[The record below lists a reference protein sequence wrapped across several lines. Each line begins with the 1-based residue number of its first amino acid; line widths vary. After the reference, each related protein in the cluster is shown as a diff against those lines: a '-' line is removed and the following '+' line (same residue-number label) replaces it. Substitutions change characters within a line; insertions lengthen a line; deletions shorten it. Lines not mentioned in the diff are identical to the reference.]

1 MNHTLKALTT
11 GLAVSA
17 IALSTAVSAETL
29 RWAHAGDS
37 LTFDPHAQNHGQ
49 THTIA
54 HQFYDSL
61 IYLDMNAEPAPGLA
75 TDWYIHEDDDNVWV
89 FELREGVTFHEGQSL
104 TADDVVFSVERALQS
119 NSDMRPLINTIVEAS
134 AEDDH
139 TVHLRTDG
147 PNPLL
152 PNNLTNLFIMNQ
164 EWAESNGAADVQDY
178 AGGEENYAVRNAN
191 GTGPYRVVS
200 READVRTEMERFDDF
215 WGADMYPLE
224 VSRIVYTP
232 IQSPSTRAAALLS
245 GEIDLLQD
253 PPVQDITRLQNA
265 DGVNVLSG
273 PENRTIM
280 FGMDQGRDELRTS
293 NIEGENPFADRRVR
307 EAMDLAIDR
316 TAIQRIV
323 MRGQSEPAGMIAPSF
338 VNGYSEE
345 LDAVTGANRARAME
359 LMEEAGY
366 GDGFSVTLTCT
377 NDRYVEDEGICQAVT
392 GMLGQ
397 IGVDVSLNARA
408 NSIHFSELQ
417 NGELDFYMLGWGVP
431 TLDSHYVFDFLLE
444 TKTDDTGAWNF
455 TGWSNSEF
463 DEISQ
468 SLPTMT
474 DLDERNA
481 MIARAWEIV
490 QAETVYLPIHHQV
503 LNWAIRDDINFNV
516 QSEDTPMIKYMTFN

>member
-1 MNHTLKALTT
+1 MNKTMKLLTAGVAASAMTLS
-11 GLAVSA
+11 LA
-17 IALSTAVSAETL
+17 ISAETL
-29 RWAHAGDS
+29 RWSSAGDS

-49 THTIA
+49 THTLA

-61 IYLDMNAEPAPGLA
+61 IYLDMDAEPAAGLA

-89 FELREGVTFHEGQSL
+89 FELREGVTFHEGQSF
-104 TADDVVFSVERALQS
+104 TADDVVFSIERALHS
-119 NSDMRPLINTIVEAS
+119 NSDMRPLISTVVEVTAQ
-134 AEDDH
+134 DDY

-152 PNNLTNLFIMNQ
+152 PNNLTNLFIMNR
-164 EWAESNGAADVQDY
+164 EWAEANGAETVQDY
-178 AGGEENYAVRNAN
+178 SGGEENYAVRNAN

-200 READVRTEMERFDDF
+200 REGDVRTEMERFDDF

-253 PPVQDITRLQNA
+253 PPVQDIQRLQNA
-265 DGVNVLSG
+265 ANITVHSG
-273 PENRTIM
+273 AENRTIM

-293 NIEGENPFADRRVR
+293 NISGENPFADRRVR
-307 EAMDLAIDR
+307 EAMNLAIDR
-316 TAIQRIV
+316 NAIQQVV
-323 MRGQSEPAGMIAPSF
+323 MRGQSVPAGMIAPSF

-345 LDAVTGANRARAME
+345 MDRVTGANRSRAME
-359 LMEEAGY
+359 LMQEAGY
-366 GDGFSVTLTCT
+366 GDGFSVTMTCT

-397 IGVDVSLNARA
+397 IGINVRLDARP
-408 NSIHFSELQ
+408 NSIHFAELQ
-417 NGELDFYMLGWGVP
+417 NGELDFYLLGWGVP

-444 TKTDDTGAWNF
+444 TKTESTGAWNF
-455 TGWSNSEF
+455 TGWSNEEF
-463 DEISQ
+463 DQLSRA
-468 SLPTMT
+468 LPTET
-474 DLDERNA
+474 DIDARNE

-490 QAETVYLPIHHQV
+490 QEDIVYLPIHHQV
-503 LNWAIRDDINFNV
+503 LNWAMRSDIDFQV
-516 QSEDTPMIKYMTFN
+516 QSEDTPMIKYMRFQ